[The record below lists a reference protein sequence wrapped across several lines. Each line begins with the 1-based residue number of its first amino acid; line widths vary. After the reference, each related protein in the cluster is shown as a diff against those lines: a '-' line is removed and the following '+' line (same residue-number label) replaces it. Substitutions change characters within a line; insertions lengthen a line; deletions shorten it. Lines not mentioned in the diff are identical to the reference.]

1 MADQGFAKMDDA
13 KQRKIAS
20 EGGKASRTAKNDMQ
34 NMSELGK
41 KGAQAQSTEAK
52 AKGGQN
58 SHRTIE

>member
-1 MADQGFAKMDDA
+1 MDDA